1 MVGGNKVFG
10 LNRGQRDGPDG
21 KKGRVGWDIA
31 GFNKDDGA
39 TKVQSRCDRGG
50 LCMYIYSMCRMCVY
64 LCNRGCYKTCI
75 TTVCASDISTLNAG
89 TRVYLAVTSYAM
101 VVDCHLQ
108 ARSCSVTIVS
118 LRGEVACF

>member
-31 GFNKDDGA
+31 GFNKDDEA

-50 LCMYIYSMCRMCVY
+50 FMYVHLLYV
-64 LCNRGCYKTCI
+64 
-75 TTVCASDISTLNAG
+75 
-89 TRVYLAVTSYAM
+89 SY
-101 VVDCHLQ
+101 VRLSLQ
-108 ARSCSVTIVS
+108 QR
-118 LRGEVACF
+118 LL